1 MEART
6 WHGENAVDGV
16 YYNPLPLHPQTEEER
31 ERTMHY
37 SLNLVNRR
45 ERGKRDIMNYEE
57 KEQLVES
64 TSHKSKNLIFW
75 LMIKVVFSKRWWIL
89 TTILKQSTKEELHV
103 LKIRKD
109 LYLFSKLRLFKFSFS
124 NGCYDQIHVI
134 RLDKSWLKWGWCS
147 WYCLQKPSSLKC

>member
-16 YYNPLPLHPQTEEER
+16 YYNPLPLQPQTEEER

-45 ERGKRDIMNYEE
+45 EERETLWNSEE

-64 TSHKSKNLIFW
+64 TSHK
-75 LMIKVVFSKRWWIL
+75 
-89 TTILKQSTKEELHV
+89 
-103 LKIRKD
+103 
-109 LYLFSKLRLFKFSFS
+109 
-124 NGCYDQIHVI
+124 
-134 RLDKSWLKWGWCS
+134 
-147 WYCLQKPSSLKC
+147 